1 MAAGLAK
8 INDIARRYNVSTRT
22 LRYYEEI
29 GLLTSQRD
37 CADQPRCFA
46 PDQVRRLEQILALR
60 RVGAKVAEI
69 QRIFAMKDPGEALGA
84 FVEQLR
90 SLEHQ
95 ERTIRERREL
105 IERLLILFRHE
116 THERRL
122 DGPDLPSEIVAL
134 AQRSVELRKYTG
146 SLPVFDEHVRRL
158 TDVRVVEI
166 PAYRMARYHDPVAP
180 SCWDSWRHM
189 VAWASGN
196 QLPLKRAFGYT
207 AANPEGIH
215 PKYGYD
221 VLFALPDGLEPKGHM
236 EAVCFPGGL
245 YAVTTTTYRDYAAD
259 WRALG
264 RWVRE
269 QVAYVDRPGPG
280 LEELNDFSCA
290 VGSNSVVDLLW
301 PVAVLGESR

>member
-1 MAAGLAK
+1 MAAGLLK
-8 INDIARRYNVSTRT
+8 INDVAAQYNLSTRT

-29 GLLTSQRD
+29 GLLTSRR
-37 CADQPRCFA
+37 AHPEQPRCYT

-60 RVGAKVAEI
+60 RVGAKVADI
-69 QRIFAMKDPGEALGA
+69 QRIFAMEDPSEALRD

-95 ERTIRERREL
+95 ERSIRERREL

-134 AQRSVELRKYTG
+134 AQRSVELRKETG
-146 SLPVFDEHVRRL
+146 SLPFFDEHVRRL
-158 TDVRVVEI
+158 TDVRVVEV
-166 PAYRMARYHDPVAP
+166 PACRMARYHDPVAP

-189 VAWASGN
+189 VAWAVGN
-196 QLPLKRAFGYT
+196 QLPLTRAFGYC
-207 AANPEGIH
+207 AANPEGIK

-221 VLFALPDGLEPKGHM
+221 VLFALPDGFEPRGHM
-236 EAVCFPGGL
+236 EAVWFPGGL
-245 YAVTTTTYRDYAAD
+245 YAVVTTTYRDYAAD

-269 QVAYVDRPGPG
+269 QAAYMDRPGPG
-280 LEELNDFSCA
+280 LEELNDFGSA
-290 VGSNSVVDLLW
+290 VGEGSVVDLLW
-301 PVAVLGESR
+301 PVALRGESR